1 MYYKKLK
8 INGTEYPL
16 AVNLTG
22 VGAPPGSLEAEIG
35 MFYMD
40 EAESV
45 VYKFTSNGWESIDA
59 ALYAELEE
67 LRVIINTV
75 EESINGVEE
84 ELAMLNEG
92 GIE

>member
-8 INGTEYPL
+8 INGIEYPL

-22 VGAPPGSLEAEIG
+22 VGAPPSSLEAEFG

-40 EAESV
+40 EAEGV
-45 VYKFTSNGWESIDA
+45 VYKFTFNGWERIDA

-67 LRVIINTV
+67 IREIINTV

-84 ELAMLNEG
+84 ELQMINEG
-92 GIE
+92 GVE